1 MMQMSV
7 RVNKIYLAKN
17 FTHYNDGRAFFVI
30 CLPIY
35 YAISLILFN
44 LNQKTELVY
53 LTDEKCINV
62 LHQVDPY

>member
-1 MMQMSV
+1 MD
-7 RVNKIYLAKN
+7 A
-17 FTHYNDGRAFFVI
+17 HFFVI

>member
-7 RVNKIYLAKN
+7 RVNKIYLANN
-17 FTHYNDGRAFFVI
+17 FRHYNDGQIFVI
-30 CLPIY
+30 CLPIE

-53 LTDEKCINV
+53 LTDEKCIYV
-62 LHQVDPY
+62 LHQVDLY